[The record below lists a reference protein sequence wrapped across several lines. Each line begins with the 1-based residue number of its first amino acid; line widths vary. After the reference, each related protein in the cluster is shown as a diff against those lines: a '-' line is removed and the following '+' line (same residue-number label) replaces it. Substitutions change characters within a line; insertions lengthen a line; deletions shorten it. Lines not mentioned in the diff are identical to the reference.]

1 MAAGM
6 SLDSLLEPVSDGA
19 PSGPDLSYDAERQ
32 AIEQAFETQ
41 GYSSEVGEDVDW
53 RETLKLIEAQSLRTK
68 DVWLAV
74 YMARAGTR
82 IGSLETIET
91 GCALLAGLFE
101 RYWDSV
107 HPTLEDYGLQGR
119 KGACESLTRIAEFLR
134 PLQQTVLIEHPRLG
148 SYSGDDFARFARDG
162 ESADGFGMFRAAM
175 ADTSL
180 EALQQVV
187 SRLEAIEAAL
197 RRADAILGGHAVEAG
212 ELGTNF
218 APTFHALAAI
228 RRAILPYMGASV
240 SPEAGDD
247 EAGHGDDSEP
257 TSGVARAP
265 GRIDS
270 REDVMRALDAIGDYY
285 QRREPSSPIPIAL
298 RRIRGWIAMD
308 FMAILKDIAPNSVS
322 DVGAVLLARVDDS
335 GYSDM

>member
-1 MAAGM
+1 M
-6 SLDSLLEPVSDGA
+6 STALGVLLAPVSDDA
-19 PSGPDLSYDAERQ
+19 PAGPDLSYDAERQ

-41 GYSSEVGEDVDW
+41 GYSSELDENVDW
-53 RETLKLIEAQSLRTK
+53 RETLRLIEAQSARTK

-82 IGSLETIET
+82 IGSLETVET

-101 RYWDSV
+101 QYWDSV
-107 HPTLEDYGLQGR
+107 HPTLEEYGLQGR

-134 PLQQTVLIEHPRLG
+134 PLQQTMLIEHPRLG

-162 ESADGFGMFRAAM
+162 ESAEGFGMFRAAM

-180 EALQQVV
+180 ETLQAIV
-187 SRLEAIEAAL
+187 SRLEAIDDAL
-197 RRADAILGGHAVEAG
+197 RRADAVVSVHAAATG
-212 ELGTNF
+212 DLGTNF
-218 APTFHALAAI
+218 APTLEAIAAI

-240 SPEAGDD
+240 SPEADSDVADVSESDD
-247 EAGHGDDSEP
+247 AGSN
-257 TSGVARAP
+257 SARAP

-298 RRIRGWIAMD
+298 RRIRGWISMD
-308 FMAILKDIAPNSVS
+308 FMAILKDIAPSSVS
-322 DVGAVLLARVDDS
+322 DVGAVLVARVDDS

>member
-1 MAAGM
+1 M
-6 SLDSLLEPVSDGA
+6 SFEHLLQPVSDEA
-19 PSGPDLSYDAERQ
+19 PAGPDLSYDPERQ

-82 IGSLETIET
+82 IGSLETVET
-91 GCALLAGLFE
+91 GCLMLAGLFE
-101 RYWDSV
+101 QYWDSV
-107 HPTLEDYGLQGR
+107 HPTLEEYGFQGR

-134 PLQQTVLIEHPRLG
+134 PLQQTILIEHPRLG
-148 SYSGDDFARFARDG
+148 SYSGDDFARFARNG
-162 ESADGFGMFRAAM
+162 ESAEGFGMFRAAM

-180 EALQQVV
+180 ETLQQVV
-187 SRLEAIEAAL
+187 SRLEAIDAAL
-197 RRADAILGGHAVEAG
+197 RRADEVMGGHAVEAG

-218 APTFHALAAI
+218 APTFEAIAAI
-228 RRAILPYMGASV
+228 RSAILPYMGAIV
-240 SPEAGDD
+240 SPENDEPDASDGDGGDALAAG
-247 EAGHGDDSEP
+247 GGS
-257 TSGVARAP
+257 RAP

-298 RRIRGWIAMD
+298 RRVRGWIAMD

-335 GYSDM
+335 GFSDM

>member
-1 MAAGM
+1 M
-6 SLDSLLEPVSDGA
+6 SLDSLLAPVSEDA
-19 PSGPDLSYDAERQ
+19 PAGPDLSYDAERQ

-53 RETLKLIEAQSLRTK
+53 RETLRLIEAQSLRTK

-101 RYWDSV
+101 QYWDSV
-107 HPTLEDYGLQGR
+107 HPTLEEYGLQGR

-162 ESADGFGMFRAAM
+162 ESAEGFGMFRAAM

-180 EALQQVV
+180 ETLQQVV
-187 SRLEAIEAAL
+187 SRLEAIESAVH
-197 RRADAILGGHAVEAG
+197 RADAVLGAHATEAG

-218 APTFHALAAI
+218 TPTFDALAAI
-228 RRAILPYMGASV
+228 RRAILPYIGADV
-240 SPEAGDD
+240 AADGGEPETTQDGDV
-247 EAGHGDDSEP
+247 ASA
-257 TSGVARAP
+257 TSAPRAQ

-308 FMAILKDIAPNSVS
+308 FMAILKDIAPNSVN
-322 DVGAVLLARVDDS
+322 DVGTVLLARTDDS